1 MPFVDKISSPIA
13 HVKNNYINEKIFPDS
28 LKTARACPI
37 PEVDNPVNV
46 KDYGPVL
53 ILPTLDFFISNL
65 GFCLELGFLN
75 SEIETGTGVA

>member
-46 KDYGPVL
+46 KD
-53 ILPTLDFFISNL
+53 
-65 GFCLELGFLN
+65 
-75 SEIETGTGVA
+75 